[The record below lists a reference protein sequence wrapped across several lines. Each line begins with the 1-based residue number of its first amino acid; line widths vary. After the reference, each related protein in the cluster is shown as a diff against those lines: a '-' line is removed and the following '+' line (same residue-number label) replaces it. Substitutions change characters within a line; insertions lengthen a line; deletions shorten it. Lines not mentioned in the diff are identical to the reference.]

1 MGNQIALTI
10 IYLIAL
16 VFLLVFTE
24 LIYKRLGLKGEV
36 TRKIAHFTGTLSTI
50 TFPYIYTSHW
60 YVFVLA
66 VFFFL
71 LLFISKRGTRLR
83 SIHDITRKSFGSYL
97 LPVSI
102 YLTFF
107 ISYRL
112 GNKFYFILPILI
124 LAISDPAAGLLG
136 LNIKQYNHKIKL
148 FGNQLQKTT
157 LGSVSFLVSSFF
169 ISIIAIY
176 FHRMSLDINTLWL
189 ALSIAV
195 AGTVVE
201 LFSWRGTDNLFI
213 PMTVLII
220 LVIFPQ

>member
-1 MGNQIALTI
+1 MENQIALTF

-24 LIYKRLGLKGEV
+24 LIYKRLSLKGEV

-50 TFPYIYTSHW
+50 TFPYIYSSHW
-60 YVFVLA
+60 YVFILA
-66 VFFFL
+66 VFFFV
-71 LLFISKRGTRLR
+71 LLFVSKRGTSLR

-102 YLTFF
+102 YLTFLV
-107 ISYRL
+107 SYKA

-136 LNIKQYNHKIKL
+136 LNIKQYNHKIKI

-157 LGSVSFLVSSFF
+157 LGSASFLISSFF

-176 FHRMSLDINTLWL
+176 FHRMSLDLTTFWL
-189 ALSIAV
+189 ALTIAV
-195 AGTVVE
+195 TGTIVE
-201 LFSWRGTDNLFI
+201 LFSWRGTDNLFV
-213 PMTVLII
+213 PLSVLII
-220 LVIFPQ
+220 LIIFL